1 MSDELI
7 ETKCEICN
15 RVVATDM
22 YDNDYGGIGF
32 YNHKTLLSHQT
43 RHVDVPE
50 LKYGFDLLVCQDC
63 IDKEPSLHLLI
74 LKHRKEWFINE
85 IKQRNG
91 CITHTLNEIERLK
104 ESIPKKRKEIRKLID
119 QRMELK

>member
-32 YNHKTLLSHQT
+32 YNHKTLLPHQT

-63 IDKEPSLHLLI
+63 IDKEPSLHSLI
-74 LKHRKEWFINE
+74 LKHRKEWFTKE
-85 IKQRNG
+85 ISQKREHVNQ
-91 CITHTLNEIERLK
+91 ILIEIERLK
-104 ESIPKKRKEIRKLID
+104 ESIPKKHVEIQKLIG
-119 QRMELK
+119 QFFELR